1 MVPYCPTILSGGTC
15 TDAECPNG
23 HDIYRCEP
31 CNCTFPT
38 PWLEKHQS
46 GKKHLRNVAS
56 NRLPISGGPQ
66 QPTSQPG
73 LPNAQSVPPPSTL
86 PPSSGSV
93 PTHAADPRV
102 IVSDEGG
109 LDFTVEG
116 SINAG
121 NPSFSSADII
131 VSITKTAVLSS
142 LSVNNVVVAPI
153 PNSDFSASLV
163 GNAQEVRQK
172 TPRSIRVSF
181 HASRAGNFHGSLMIT
196 FIDRT
201 RRNDREF
208 TVTRELRGHAI
219 LPGGPASNGEASE
232 TVTGLGFGPRG
243 EGTGISISPESGLE
257 FLVERP
263 RSDVPFSTQTLQL
276 VISKSSPKRLVSF
289 KAARLRSLDESVT
302 A

>member
-1 MVPYCPTILSGGTC
+1 MVAYCPTAISGGTC
-15 TDAECPNG
+15 TDVECPNR
-23 HDIYRCEP
+23 HDISRCEP
-31 CNCTFPT
+31 CNCAFPIS
-38 PWLEKHQS
+38 LLKQHQS
-46 GKKHLRNVAS
+46 GRRHLLNVAPNGPS
-56 NRLPISGGPQ
+56 NPGGLQ

-73 LPNAQSVPPPSTL
+73 LPNAQLVPPPNTL
-86 PPSSGSV
+86 PPSGSGV

-102 IVSDEGG
+102 IVSNEGG
-109 LDFTVEG
+109 LDFVVEG
-116 SINAG
+116 TINAG
-121 NPSFSSADII
+121 NPSFSSANII

-142 LSVNNVVVAPI
+142 LSVKNVVVAPI

-163 GNAQEVRQK
+163 GNTQEVRQK
-172 TPRSIRVSF
+172 KPRNIRVSF
-181 HASRAGNFHGSLMIT
+181 HASRAGNSHGSLMIT
-196 FIDRT
+196 LIDRT
-201 RRNDREF
+201 RRDDREF

-232 TVTGLGFGPRG
+232 TVMGLRLEGG
-243 EGTGISISPESGLE
+243 GTGISVSPESGLE

-263 RSDVPFSTQTLQL
+263 RSDVSFATQTLQL